1 MGLKALQ
8 AFIPESPQQKACEKM
23 GAVQNK
29 PLGPIDEVI
38 G

>member
-1 MGLKALQ
+1 MGLKVLQ
-8 AFIPESPQQKACEKM
+8 AFIPESPQQKASEKM

-29 PLGPIDEVI
+29 LLSPIDRVI